1 MAMLKLRNKKVKTM
15 SVDIGGDVYKI
26 PLAGS
31 MSIKDLNLAETAEG
45 TLEWLKK
52 YIPDDV
58 VDSLA
63 RDDYNL
69 LVNTWAEES
78 KKDSDG
84 ASVGE

>member
-1 MAMLKLRNKKVKTM
+1 MAMLKLGNKKVKTM